1 VHLACSL
8 MRYITCSR
16 LVDAS
21 NTELKE
27 EGREVGSR
35 IKMAQMASNGDLA

>member
-21 NTELKE
+21 NIELRE
-27 EGREVGSR
+27 EGREVGSW
-35 IKMAQMASNGDLA
+35 IKMTQMVSNGDLV